1 MRDGQERHVPG
12 RPGDIGQVD
21 GQPVKII
28 VGPGVGDLGQSQLE
42 LGTWEATRLVVGDQT
57 LGDQRAIGCAD
68 PHRTCLKGICH
79 AVIVADQR
87 IQSQHLTQGPD
98 LSKSDRYDIPT
109 VVVRVWLRLEQPRRV
124 SVR

>member
-28 VGPGVGDLGQSQLE
+28 VGPGVGDLCQSQLE
-42 LGTWEATRLVVGDQT
+42 LGTWEATRLVVGNQA

-68 PHRTCLKGICH
+68 PHRTYLQGICH
-79 AVIVADQR
+79 ADIVADRATEGQR
-87 IQSQHLTQGPD
+87 LTLGPD
-98 LSKSDRYDIPT
+98 LSKSGRCDIPT
-109 VVVRVWLRLEQPRRV
+109 VVVRVLAEVRRTRRV